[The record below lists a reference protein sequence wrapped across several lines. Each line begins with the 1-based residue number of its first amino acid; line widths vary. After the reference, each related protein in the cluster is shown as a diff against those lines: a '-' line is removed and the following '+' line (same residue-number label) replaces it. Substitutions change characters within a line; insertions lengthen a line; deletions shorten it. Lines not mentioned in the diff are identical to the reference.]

1 MNLVPS
7 RSSGK
12 LTSSQVLLQQKGFV
26 SNLLVRTDGSNAATI
41 TFYDGL
47 DDRGRIIADI
57 SVSGASLF
65 GGMGWENPLIC
76 ENGLYVGVSGTGAYC
91 YVYYQDPNVI

>member
-26 SNLLVRTDGSNAATI
+26 SNLLIRTDGSNAATI

-47 DDRGRIIADI
+47 NDRGRIICDVA
-57 SVSGASLF
+57 VAGASLF
-65 GGMGWENPLIC
+65 GGMGWEHPLIC
-76 ENGLYVGVSGTGAYC
+76 ENGLYVGVSGTGASC